1 MTNFIKFDSV
11 ALMKINDKLK
21 IIQEVAG
28 LTQTEIA
35 AKIGV
40 SFVAFNNWW
49 NEKSLPR
56 KKQEAL
62 IDELYKEYTGQ
73 NNIPETVLVAKKEL
87 IARESKKYK
96 NILEV
101 ILENPDIYDQLL
113 LTLTYN
119 SNKIEGSTL
128 SEDETADIIFNNK
141 SIPHKSIIEHLEVKN
156 HQAALRYLFNHSK
169 DRRKINEELILK
181 LHSILMNG
189 VSDDAGVYRRHGV
202 RIVGSNVPK
211 ANYLKI
217 AVLMKDIAIDINK
230 KQNDKVAHVS
240 NIHARFEQ
248 IHPFSDG
255 NGRVGRLVMAAM
267 LLRGNI
273 APATIKQEG
282 KQLYYTCLRR
292 AQLKGDFTQLE
303 DFICNAIMIGFDIAG
318 RN

>member
-1 MTNFIKFDSV
+1 
-11 ALMKINDKLK
+11 MKIRDKLK
-21 IIQEVAG
+21 IIQAVAG

-56 KKQEAL
+56 KKQEAV
-62 IDELYKEYTGQ
+62 IDELYKAYTGQ
-73 NNIPETVLVAKKEL
+73 NNIPETVLSAKKEL
-87 IARESKKYK
+87 LAGESKKYERVLD
-96 NILEV
+96 I
-101 ILENPDIYDQLL
+101 ILENSDIHDQFL

-141 SIPHKSIIEHLEVKN
+141 AIPNKNLIEHMEVKN
-156 HQAALRYLFNHSK
+156 HQTALRYIFRHLSAVK
-169 DRRKINEELILK
+169 EIKEELILK

-189 VSDDAGVYRRHGV
+189 VRDDAGFYRRHGV
-202 RIVGSNVPK
+202 RIVGSNVPT

-217 AVLMKDIAIDINK
+217 AGLMKDIVRDINK
-230 KQNDKVAHVS
+230 KQGDKVAHVS

-255 NGRVGRLVMAAM
+255 NGRIGRLVLTAM
-267 LLRGNI
+267 LLRDNI
-273 APATIKQEG
+273 APAAIKQEE
-282 KQLYYTCLRR
+282 KQIYYASLRR

-303 DFICNAIMIGFDIAG
+303 DFICEAIRLGFDILG
-318 RN
+318 RK

>member
-1 MTNFIKFDSV
+1 
-11 ALMKINDKLK
+11 MKIRDKLK
-21 IIQEVAG
+21 IIQAVAG

-56 KKQEAL
+56 KKQEAV
-62 IDELYKEYTGQ
+62 IDELYKAYTGQ
-73 NNIPETVLVAKKEL
+73 NNIPETVLSAKKEL
-87 IARESKKYK
+87 LAGESKKYV
-96 NILEV
+96 NVLDV
-101 ILENPDIYDQLL
+101 ILENSDIHDQFL

-141 SIPHKSIIEHLEVKN
+141 AIPSKSLIEHMEVKN
-156 HQAALRYLFNHSK
+156 HQTALRYIFKHLK
-169 DRRKINEELILK
+169 AVKKIEEELILK
-181 LHSILMNG
+181 LHGILMNG
-189 VSDDAGVYRRHGV
+189 VRDDAGFYRRHGV
-202 RIVGSNVPK
+202 RIAGSNVPT

-217 AVLMKDIAIDINK
+217 AVLMKDIVRDINK
-230 KQNDKVAHVS
+230 KQGDKVSHVS

-255 NGRVGRLVMAAM
+255 NGRIGRLVLAAM
-267 LLRGNI
+267 LLRDNI
-273 APATIKQEG
+273 APAAIKQEE
-282 KQLYYTCLRR
+282 KQIYYAGLRR

-303 DFICNAIMIGFDIAG
+303 DCICEAIRLGFDILG
-318 RN
+318 RK

>member
-1 MTNFIKFDSV
+1 
-11 ALMKINDKLK
+11 MKIRDKLK
-21 IIQEVAG
+21 IIQAVAG

-56 KKQEAL
+56 KKQEAV
-62 IDELYKEYTGQ
+62 IDELYKAYTGQ
-73 NNIPETVLVAKKEL
+73 NNIPETVLSAKKEL
-87 IARESKKYK
+87 LAGESKKYE
-96 NILEV
+96 NVLDV
-101 ILENPDIYDQLL
+101 ILENSDIHDQFL

-141 SIPHKSIIEHLEVKN
+141 AIPNKSLIEHMEAKN
-156 HQAALRYLFNHSK
+156 HQTALRYIFRHLRAGK
-169 DRRKINEELILK
+169 KIDEELILK
-181 LHSILMNG
+181 LHGILMNG
-189 VSDDAGVYRRHGV
+189 VRDDAGFYRRHGV
-202 RIVGSNVPK
+202 RIVGSNVPT

-217 AVLMKDIAIDINK
+217 AVLMKDIVRDINK
-230 KQNDKVAHVS
+230 KQGDKVAHVS

-255 NGRVGRLVMAAM
+255 NGRIGRLVLAAM
-267 LLRGNI
+267 FLRDNI
-273 APATIKQEG
+273 APAAIKQEE
-282 KQLYYTCLRR
+282 KQIYYAGLRR

-303 DFICNAIMIGFDIAG
+303 DCICEAIRLGFDILG
-318 RN
+318 RK

>member
-1 MTNFIKFDSV
+1 
-11 ALMKINDKLK
+11 MKIRDKLK

-56 KKQEAL
+56 EKQEAL
-62 IDELYKEYTGQ
+62 IDELYKAYTGQ
-73 NNIPETVLVAKKEL
+73 NNIPETVLSAKKEL
-87 IARESKKYK
+87 LAGESKKYE
-96 NILEV
+96 NVLDV
-101 ILENPDIYDQLL
+101 ILENSDIHDQFL

-141 SIPHKSIIEHLEVKN
+141 AIPNKSLIEHMEVKN
-156 HQAALRYLFNHSK
+156 HQTALRYIFRHLRSGK
-169 DRRKINEELILK
+169 KIEEELILK

-189 VSDDAGVYRRHGV
+189 VRDDAGFYRRHGV
-202 RIVGSNVPK
+202 RIVGSNVPT

-217 AVLMKDIAIDINK
+217 AVLMKDIVRDINK
-230 KQNDKVAHVS
+230 KQGDKVAHVS

-255 NGRVGRLVMAAM
+255 NGRIGRLVLAAM
-267 LLRGNI
+267 LLRDNI
-273 APATIKQEG
+273 APAAIKQEE
-282 KQLYYTCLRR
+282 KQIYYAGLRR

-303 DFICNAIMIGFDIAG
+303 DFICEAIRLGFDILG
-318 RN
+318 RK